1 MGAGKPPEWP
11 GPEGEATTARL
22 LWDDDA
28 LYICYECEG
37 DTAAAI
43 DAASVAPEVL
53 SGMEGGAVPEAARSV
68 LLDERVEAFV
78 WPKGAQDH
86 AGTPEADQH
95 YFAFECNFAGVA
107 LTNKAQFGA
116 RMDFSWGSDA
126 YSAAVSELAVGWGA
140 TSSPVPS
147 AVGGLSPPF
156 KTVLILTLP
165 WAPLGVDPS
174 DPAGR
179 EGLRLGLHR
188 ALWPEGGVGRAHQ
201 AAEGAQ
207 TLEQSAADALLG
219 EMIWTSWIAPTEAPA
234 ECAPFR
240 PRPLS
245 ACAPPFRAPLPRPPS
260 APLSAPANLGTMD
273 CQSELPSAW
282 VLWHADAGVRG
293 GVGDRQPARLLLL
306 RRAALRPQPA
316 ADPALPQA
324 PHRAVPPR
332 LGAGA
337 RQVRLG
343 LRQRHALL
351 QGQEPHGT
359 ELLLGSRWLLWP

>member
-37 DTAAAI
+37 NTATAI
-43 DAASVAPEVL
+43 EAASVAPEVL

-116 RMDFSWGSDA
+116 RMDFSWGCDA

-188 ALWPEGGVGRAHQ
+188 ALWPEGGVGQAHQ

-207 TLEQSAADALLG
+207 TLDQSAADALLG

-234 ECAPFR
+234 ECAP
-240 PRPLS
+240 
-245 ACAPPFRAPLPRPPS
+245 PS
-260 APLSAPANLGTMD
+260 PVPLSAPGKPRHD
-273 CQSELPSAW
+273 GW
-282 VLWHADAGVRG
+282 AG
-293 GVGDRQPARLLLL
+293 
-306 RRAALRPQPA
+306 
-316 ADPALPQA
+316 
-324 PHRAVPPR
+324 
-332 LGAGA
+332 
-337 RQVRLG
+337 
-343 LRQRHALL
+343 
-351 QGQEPHGT
+351 
-359 ELLLGSRWLLWP
+359 